1 MRTIQIQLAALSGLV
16 LFVFLTGCSIQ
27 KRTLRPGFHV
37 ERIGALNKKT
47 SLAVQ
52 AQETADLPMLPN
64 ESVGLSYT
72 PPAAETFAEDAEN
85 LDNLED
91 LAGLAAVTPP
101 QSIESRSLQ
110 RELSRAR
117 SDSTGTNPVESQVAP
132 LSRAE
137 LKMKIAKAEK
147 ALEIINFL
155 IFFPG
160 IFTLGFP
167 FWLFR
172 SWKKS
177 QISALRKEA
186 NLPYKLAWYNTNSI
200 FLSILFY
207 PIIPFALACRL
218 IDQHK
223 MKNGE
228 EPLSWKSKTAFFTFL
243 LLFFLIIFLQ
253 HGSLGGSWS
262 FSSFSFRF

>member
-1 MRTIQIQLAALSGLV
+1 MRTIQIQLAALSGLI
-16 LFVFLTGCSIQ
+16 LLVFLAGCSIQ

-37 ERIGALNKKT
+37 ERIGALNKQP
-47 SLAVQ
+47 SLRVQ
-52 AQETADLPMLPN
+52 AQETANLLVLPN
-64 ESVGLSYT
+64 ESVGLSFT
-72 PPAAETFAEDAEN
+72 PPATETFAEDAES
-85 LDNLED
+85 LGKLED

-101 QSIESRSLQ
+101 QTIELGSVQ
-110 RELSRAR
+110 RELSRAQ
-117 SDSTGTNPVESQVAP
+117 SDSTGTDPVEGQVAP

-147 ALEIINFL
+147 ALEKINFL

-160 IFTLGFP
+160 IFALGFP

-186 NLPYKLAWYNTNSI
+186 NLPYKLAWYNTDWLWISLLAWPV
-200 FLSILFY
+200 F
-207 PIIPFALACRL
+207 PFALTCRL

-243 LLFFLIIFLQ
+243 LLFFLVIFLQ
-253 HGSLGGSWS
+253 HGSLGGSWG

>member
-1 MRTIQIQLAALSGLV
+1 MRTIQIQLAAVSGLI
-16 LFVFLTGCSIQ
+16 LLVFLTGCSIQ

-37 ERIGALNKKT
+37 ERIGALNKKP
-47 SLAVQ
+47 SLRVQ
-52 AQETADLPMLPN
+52 APETANLPVLPN

-85 LDNLED
+85 LDKLED

-101 QSIESRSLQ
+101 QSIESRSLL
-110 RELSRAR
+110 RELSHAP
-117 SDSTGTNPVESQVAP
+117 SDSTGTDPVEGQVAP

-147 ALEIINFL
+147 ALEKINFL

-160 IFTLGFP
+160 MFAGGFP

-186 NLPYKLAWYNTNSI
+186 NLPYKLAWYHTDWLWISLLVWPV
-200 FLSILFY
+200 FLL
-207 PIIPFALACRL
+207 ALACRL

-243 LLFFLIIFLQ
+243 LLFFLMIWLQ
-253 HGSLGGSWS
+253 HGSLGGSWG